1 MANQLDNI
9 KVGDLVEN
17 FGATWRVTEING
29 DYSICFENID
39 KNSPMSEQAIMGK
52 WKENFERMGFVCKE
66 KPVFYAL
73 SENVHLSDTVPDNR
87 LSLSHIGLLAIL
99 LTYFTPETEFS
110 AEDFGEYTYE
120 DVSVAAENLS
130 ALEKY
135 GYVHK
140 VH

>member
-1 MANQLDNI
+1 MANQIDNLNYI
-9 KVGDLVEN
+9 YK
-17 FGATWRVTEING
+17 
-29 DYSICFENID
+29 
-39 KNSPMSEQAIMGK
+39 K
-52 WKENFERMGFVCKE
+52 

-120 DVSVAAENLS
+120 DMSVAAENLS